1 MGVKVREKVPG
12 SDVWWIFINHQGKR
26 LSKKVGMEK
35 AAREAAKEIEARI
48 TLGKEFLPRK
58 KPPRPTLNEQY
69 KHFFKTYL
77 ETAVRPS
84 TQSSY
89 ETNFRVHILPALGPA
104 RLDGITRAKV
114 KDLVASLVSKKLARP
129 TIRIITAQLCAL
141 LNQAVEDGIIDTN
154 PAVKL
159 SKFYRNAPVRHEEI
173 QPLRHDEVIVFLETA
188 EREFGKYYAIFL
200 CAIHTGLRTG
210 ELIGL
215 QWGDIDFFNKLIVV
229 RRSVVRRRIQA
240 TKSDKIRR
248 VDMSDSL
255 FTVLR
260 GLRKK
265 RRQEWLAKGKN
276 EIPEW
281 VFCAR
286 NGNFMDP
293 YNLKDR
299 YFYKCLEKAGL
310 RRVRF
315 HDLRHTFAT
324 LLIEQGYPLPYI
336 QQQLGHSSIRMTVD
350 VYGHLAPSSS
360 REAVNSL
367 PSPNTPLIEDQAAA
381 D

>member
-12 SDVWWIFINHQGKR
+12 SDVWWIFINHKGKR

-48 TLGKEFLPRK
+48 TLGKEFLPKK
-58 KPPRPTLNEQY
+58 KPALPTLNDQY
-69 KHFFKTYL
+69 EHFHKTYL

-84 TQSSY
+84 TRSSY
-89 ETNFRVHILPALGPA
+89 ETNFRVHILPVLGPF
-104 RLDGITRAKV
+104 RLDGITRPEV
-114 KDLVASLVSKKLARP
+114 KNLVASLVNKRLARP

-159 SKFYRNAPVRHEEI
+159 SKFYKNAPVRREEI
-173 QPLRHDEVIVFLETA
+173 QPLGHDEVIVFLEGA
-188 EREFGKYYAIFL
+188 KRQFPKHYPIFL

-229 RRSVVRRRIQA
+229 RRSIVRRRIQA

-255 FTVLR
+255 LKVLR

-281 VFCAR
+281 IFCAK
-286 NGNFMDP
+286 NGNFNKTLSLWDIES
-293 YNLKDR
+293 NL
-299 YFYKCLEKAGL
+299 
-310 RRVRF
+310 
-315 HDLRHTFAT
+315 TF
-324 LLIEQGYPLPYI
+324 LNNVE
-336 QQQLGHSSIRMTVD
+336 
-350 VYGHLAPSSS
+350 
-360 REAVNSL
+360 
-367 PSPNTPLIEDQAAA
+367 
-381 D
+381 